1 MVGMTEDARRY
12 GGQDAA
18 ERRAERR
25 GRLLA
30 AGLELMGERGLA
42 ATTVR
47 GVAESSGLAARYFY
61 ESFEGIEDLQ
71 LAVFDE
77 IAAEAA
83 ERSVAALAGAATD
96 DARVRAVLGEM
107 VDLFLDDPRKGRIAL
122 IESITSPVLGP
133 RVLTESTR
141 FAGMVAATASGGDP
155 SGGAEDL
162 PVDLRLAGQFL
173 IGGVAHAIGAVIRG
187 DVEADRDRLVDVL
200 VGLFGAITSDL
211 GLVQPVRR

>member
-1 MVGMTEDARRY
+1 MIGVTEDARRY

-18 ERRAERR
+18 ERRADRR

-47 GVAESSGLAARYFY
+47 GVAEASGLAARYFY
-61 ESFEGIEDLQ
+61 ESFDGIEALQ

-133 RVLTESTR
+133 RVLVESTR

-155 SGGAEDL
+155 SGGADDL
-162 PVDLRLAGQFL
+162 PVELRLAGQFL

-187 DVEADRDRLVDVL
+187 DVEADRDQLVDVL
-200 VGLFGAITSDL
+200 VGLFGTITRDL
-211 GLVQPVRR
+211 GPVQPVRR